1 MPPFFIV
8 LSGAEYQVFSDYLFI
23 DSPDPLVANHL
34 STTPDTDGSH
44 AV

>member
-1 MPPFFIV
+1 MFFLVLNIKV
-8 LSGAEYQVFSDYLFI
+8 LSDCLLI

-34 STTPDTDGSH
+34 PTTLDTDGSH